1 MKLLLTLGLICAGA
15 FAHAE
20 DAVLT
25 SELIY
30 EDAPFPSCHA
40 STIAESGGGLVAAW
54 FGGTDEGN
62 KDVGIWVSRKEK
74 GKWSAPTEVAD
85 GVQAPG
91 KRHPCWNPVLF
102 QPKNPAGSPLL
113 LFFKVGP
120 SPRAWWGEMV
130 SSKDAGRT
138 WTKQRRLGK
147 GVIGP
152 VKNKPIELDKGV
164 LLCPSSTEHA
174 GWKVHFEFSPD
185 QGRTWSSTGIVNRGK
200 LFSAIQPTIFRHADG
215 RLQALCRSQQG
226 RLTQTWSSDM
236 GKTWSEMS
244 ASPLPNPSAGADG
257 VTLRD
262 GRHLLVYNHTTSG
275 LLARPRGR
283 EMLNVALSSDGKE
296 WQAALIL
303 EKQRGEHSYPAVI
316 QAADGLVHITYTYH
330 RRRIKHVVLDPTKL
344 KLKPIKQGR
353 WPGLSTK

>member
-1 MKLLLTLGLICAGA
+1 MKLLAVLALSLVCASSL
-15 FAHAE
+15 AE
-20 DAVLT
+20 DAVL
-25 SELIY
+25 SSGLIY
-30 EDAPFPSCHA
+30 ENAPFPSCHA
-40 STIAESGGGLVAAW
+40 STIAESGAGLVAAW

-62 KDVGIWVSRKEK
+62 KDVGIWVSRKEN
-74 GKWSAPTEVAD
+74 GKWSPPMEVAD

-102 QPKNPAGSPLL
+102 QPKKPAGSPLL

-120 SPRAWWGEMV
+120 SPSTWWGELI
-130 SSKDAGRT
+130 SSKDGGRT

-185 QGRTWSSTGIVNRGK
+185 QGRTWSSTGNVNKDKRFG
-200 LFSAIQPTIFRHADG
+200 AIQPTIFQHADG

-244 ASPLPNPSAGADG
+244 ATSLPNPNAGADG
-257 VTLRD
+257 VTLSD
-262 GRHLLVYNHTTSG
+262 GRHLLVYNHTTRA
-275 LLARPRGR
+275 LLSRPRGR

-296 WQAALIL
+296 WQAALVL
-303 EKQRGEHSYPAVI
+303 ENQRGEHSYPAVI

-330 RRRIKHVVLDPTKL
+330 RRRVKHVVVDPKKL
-344 KLKPIKQGR
+344 KLQPIKQGK
-353 WPGLSTK
+353 WPNLAGK

>member
-1 MKLLLTLGLICAGA
+1 MKLLLTLALICSGA

-30 EDAPFPSCHA
+30 EKAPFPSCHA
-40 STIAESGGGLVAAW
+40 STIVESGKGLVAAW

-62 KDVGIWVSRKEK
+62 RDVGIWVSRKEN
-74 GKWSAPTEVAD
+74 GKWSAPTEVAT
-85 GVQAPG
+85 GVQVPG

-102 QPKNPAGSPLL
+102 QPRQPAGSPLL

-120 SPRAWWGEMV
+120 NPRAWWGELV
-130 SSKDAGRT
+130 SSEDAGRT

-147 GVIGP
+147 GIIGP
-152 VKNKPIELDKGV
+152 VKNKPIELEKGG

-174 GWKVHFEFSPD
+174 GWKVHFEFTSD
-185 QGRTWSSTGIVNRGK
+185 LGATWTSTGIVNKDKRFG
-200 LFSAIQPTIFRHADG
+200 AIQPTIFRHPGG

-226 RLTQTWSSDM
+226 RLTQTWSADM
-236 GKTWSEMS
+236 GKTWSEMTVT
-244 ASPLPNPSAGADG
+244 ALPNPNAGADG
-257 VTLRD
+257 LTLRD
-262 GRHLLVYNHTTSG
+262 GRLLLVYNHTTRA
-275 LLARPRGR
+275 LTRPRGR
-283 EMLNVALSSDGKE
+283 EMLNVALSSAGKE

-303 EKQRGEHSYPAVI
+303 ENQRGEHSYPAVI

-330 RRRIKHVVLDPTKL
+330 RRRIKHVVLDPAKL
-344 KLKPIKQGR
+344 KLEPIKQGR

>member
-1 MKLLLTLGLICAGA
+1 MKLLPALSLLFICTC
-15 FAHAE
+15 AHAG
-20 DAVLT
+20 DGVVT

-30 EDAPFPSCHA
+30 EKAPFSSCHA
-40 STIAESGGGLVAAW
+40 STIVESNKGLVAAW

-62 KDVGIWVSRKEK
+62 KDVGIWVSRKEN
-74 GKWSAPTEVAD
+74 GKWSAPEEVAD

-102 QPKNPAGSPLL
+102 QPKHPIGSPLL

-120 SPRAWWGEMV
+120 SPRSWWGELV
-130 SSKDAGRT
+130 SSKDGGKT

-147 GVIGP
+147 DVIGP

-174 GWKVHFEFSPD
+174 GWKVHFEFTGD
-185 QGRTWSSTGIVNRGK
+185 LGTTWSSSGVVNKDKRFG
-200 LFSAIQPTIFRHADG
+200 AIQPTIFRHRDG

-226 RLTQTWSSDM
+226 RLTQTWSSDL
-236 GKTWSEMS
+236 GKTWGEMT
-244 ASPLPNPSAGADG
+244 ATPLPNPNAGADG

-262 GRHLLVYNHTTSG
+262 GRHLLVYNHTTRA
-275 LLARPRGR
+275 LTRPRGR
-283 EMLNVALSSDGKE
+283 EMLNVAVSSDGRE

-303 EKQRGEHSYPAVI
+303 ENQRGEHSYPAVI

-330 RRRIKHVVLDPTKL
+330 RRRVKHVVLDPAKL
-344 KLKPIKQGR
+344 KLVPIKQGK
-353 WPGLSTK
+353 WPGLATN